1 MDERREKLAWMTLTC
16 MLIEARRD
24 KSISASSSAMEFL
37 KEMQKAANEAK
48 RKAIKGLPANGMF
61 DHVRSA
67 QSRSNAHKGH
77 SVDWPIIA
85 WIREEWEKNG
95 GKDSKRAF
103 AKKYVPLIRERF
115 GVNRKERTISE
126 SWLKGY

>member
-1 MDERREKLAWMTLTC
+1 MDEYREKLAWMNLTC
-16 MLIEARRD
+16 KFIEAQRD

-37 KEMQKAANEAK
+37 KEMLKAAKEAE

-67 QSRSNAHKGH
+67 QARSNAYKGH

-85 WIREEWEKNG
+85 WIREEWEKND

-103 AKKYVPLIRERF
+103 AKKYVPRIQERF
-115 GVNRKERTISE
+115 GVSRKERTISE